1 MEKQI
6 KKGFTIIETTLV
18 LAISG
23 LLAVGLMIGWN
34 RNIITQRYNDSV
46 ETFKSD
52 IQSVFSEVDNQSN
65 PRNNRIRCTVD
76 NNGGIVNAH
85 VEVSNNGNTRGT
97 TNCIVLGKIIS
108 FGDGNV
114 AQFFTRNR
122 QGQVVDTSFAHFGHT
137 NVTVR
142 DIIGLDIDI
151 NTACQGPC
159 SSSIDALR
167 ATKFVISAGKN
178 RVSDPQNIGLEWD
191 SQFKNAT
198 DNRPS
203 TGPLFRPDTEAEG
216 VTFKINTIYSNS
228 RVDEVGETVNN
239 VMVVRSPI
247 DGSVVTFGLPM
258 IPIIDSDYLVNNPE
272 GMRTFR
278 LWSTSSGFLMSSDK
292 TVNICVRSAG
302 GNRFLSA
309 NAIFGRNKVIKIGS
323 SSSSVEVAP
332 LHGARES
339 SCGDDSG
346 FRDVV
351 INGVRLQG

>member
-52 IQSVFSEVDNQSN
+52 IQSVFSEVENQSN

-108 FGDGNV
+108 FGDGATARFV
-114 AQFFTRNR
+114 TENR
-122 QGQVVDTSFAHFGHT
+122 LGQVVDTRFAHFGHT

-159 SSSIDALR
+159 NSSIDALR
-167 ATKFVISAGKN
+167 ATRFVISAGRN

-216 VTFKINTIYSNS
+216 VTFRVNTTYSNG
-228 RVDEVGETVNN
+228 RVDEVGETVDN
-239 VMVVRSPI
+239 VMIVRSPI

-258 IPIIDSDYLVNNPE
+258 RPITDNDRWVNNPE

-346 FRDVV
+346 FRDIV